1 MRMSLEKLRE
11 FATAYVNAQKQAGAW
26 SESRDNLYKALD
38 KIGLMITL
46 NGRYE
51 DKLPELDGTELPLG
65 KTIEEYFLDLT
76 LPENFDFENSG
87 ENALKPY
94 LPSVGEVSY
103 SYTLGRKV
111 IPTTIAYNTVERA
124 AINAEAAGDMI
135 ANISAKLASSYKM
148 YTFSC
153 KKQLLG
159 NLAAKAKS
167 AGLYEKI
174 TAVTDTKTGGDFIK
188 KVKTDIE
195 GAMFAN
201 VNCIGNDGLEDN
213 EKHLIGG
220 AEASD
225 LVLYV
230 KKSVMPVIEVDVEA
244 GAFNGTKVALPVR
257 IKVVD
262 DFGSN
267 KNVTAMLVDT
277 RGVKLHRGYHAVRT
291 QENAYG
297 DFTNIFDHSEH
308 TGFISK
314 YTFVKVY
321 E

>member
-76 LPENFDFENSG
+76 NPENFDFENSG

-103 SYTLGRKV
+103 SYTLGRKI
-111 IPTTIAYNTVERA
+111 IPTTIAYNNVERA

>member
-51 DKLPELDGTELPLG
+51 DKLPELDGTELPLS

-76 LPENFDFENSG
+76 NPENFDFENSG

-111 IPTTIAYNTVERA
+111 IPTTIAYNNVERA

>member
-1 MRMSLEKLRE
+1 MKMTLENLKA
-11 FATAYVNAQKQAGAW
+11 FATAYVNAQKQAGSW
-26 SESRDNLYKALD
+26 VESRDNLYKALD
-38 KIGLMITL
+38 KIGLMINL
-46 NGRYE
+46 SGRYE

-111 IPTTIAYNTVERA
+111 IPTTVPYNNVERA
-124 AINAEAAGDMI
+124 AINAEAAGNMI
-135 ANISAKLASSYKM
+135 ADISAKLAASYKI
-148 YTFSC
+148 YTYAC

-159 NLAAKAKS
+159 NVAKKAET
-167 AGLYEKI
+167 AGLTESVGI
-174 TAVTDTKTGGDFIK
+174 ISDTASGEAFIK

-195 GAMFAN
+195 SAMFAHQ
-201 VNCIGNDGLEDN
+201 GGLAN
-213 EKHLIGG
+213 ALIGE
-220 AEASD
+220 AEAND

-230 KKSVMPVIEVDVEA
+230 KKGVMPVIEVDVEA

-262 DFGSN
+262 DFGDQD
-267 KNVTAMLVDT
+267 NVTAMLVDT

-321 E
+321 TA